1 MYDPTVA
8 RLTYRALLG
17 RRRALILGALPLLLI
32 AISVVVR
39 GLAGADDQTASDL
52 LGGLALATMV
62 PIIGVIAGTGAIGP
76 EIDDGS
82 VVYLLSKPIKRP
94 TIIFTKLIVAIAVTM
109 VFSAVPTLIAG
120 FILNGNGQQIAV
132 AYTVAALVAS
142 IAYAALFLLLGT
154 VSRHAVVFG
163 LVYAL
168 VWEAL
173 FGSLVPGARTLS
185 VQQWSL
191 AVAQKVV
198 RRRPGDLGREPD
210 HVDGAAGGR
219 HGPGHLVRR
228 SEAALA
234 DTRRRGV
241 TCPGLDGGLTPVRA
255 HWADGDV
262 GAPHGSWTAG
272 RRRGWRAR
280 GLSTRTAGGPV
291 PGPGRGRDTAP
302 GTMPGRTSS
311 WTRTSY
317 APPEPPSRPPVPG
330 CSPRAGAAR
339 SRSPSPGAPTSR
351 PRAGSSARPA
361 AAGGAGASRRLSDA
375 DLIGGVQF
383 VRRQSG

>member
-17 RRRALILGALPLLLI
+17 RRRALILSALPLLLI

-62 PIIGVIAGTGAIGP
+62 PIIGVIGTGAIGP

-82 VVYLLSKPIKRP
+82 VVYLLSKPLKRP

-109 VFSAVPTLIAG
+109 VFSALPTLIAG

-132 AYTVAALVAS
+132 AYTVAALVSS
-142 IAYAALFLLLGT
+142 IAYAAVFLLLGT

-191 AVAQKVV
+191 AVAHKVAAWGP
-198 RRRPGDLGREPD
+198 RHLGRRTD
-210 HVDGAAGGR
+210 DGDGAAGRGDR
-219 HGPGHLVRR
+219 AGHLVRGT
-228 SEAALA
+228 EAADA
-234 DTRRRGV
+234 EAGGRGV
-241 TCPGLDGGLTPVRA
+241 T
-255 HWADGDV
+255 
-262 GAPHGSWTAG
+262 SQ
-272 RRRGWRAR
+272 
-280 GLSTRTAGGPV
+280 
-291 PGPGRGRDTAP
+291 
-302 GTMPGRTSS
+302 
-311 WTRTSY
+311 
-317 APPEPPSRPPVPG
+317 E
-330 CSPRAGAAR
+330 
-339 SRSPSPGAPTSR
+339 
-351 PRAGSSARPA
+351 
-361 AAGGAGASRRLSDA
+361 
-375 DLIGGVQF
+375 
-383 VRRQSG
+383 